1 MRRNRTA
8 LQFFATGLD
17 HPEGV
22 VVGRDGTVYA
32 GGEAGQVYRISPDGS
47 RVHTL
52 GTTGGFCLGLALDR
66 DERIFICDCK
76 RDAVLVMDQQGRD
89 EVFADTAEGR
99 PFRQP
104 NFPVFDRAGNLY
116 VSCSGDWGRTN
127 GFLCRIGPRGEAALF
142 HAGPFHFANGLALSA
157 AEDFLY
163 VVESTLD
170 RVVRIPIGADGSPG
184 PVEVFAEKLLRVPDG
199 LAFDATGDLYVT
211 CYASDTIYRVDASGQ
226 KSTLCRD
233 TQAVLLNRPTN
244 CAFAG
249 TRMLIANLGGEHLA
263 VLDLAVSGMPLFHQR

>member
-1 MRRNRTA
+1 MRKRRSA

-22 VVGRDGTVYA
+22 AVGRDGVVYA

-47 RVHTL
+47 KVHTL

-66 DERIFICDCK
+66 DEHIFICDCK
-76 RDAVLVMDQQGRD
+76 RNAVLVMDQQGRR
-89 EVFADTAEGR
+89 EVFADSAEGR

-116 VSCSGDWGRTN
+116 VSCSGDWGQTN
-127 GFLCRIGPRGEAALF
+127 GFLCRISPRGEAALF
-142 HAGPFHFANGLALSA
+142 HPGPFHFAIGLALSA

-163 VVESTLD
+163 VVESTRD
-170 RVVRIPIGADGSPG
+170 RVVRIPIGTDKSAGTI
-184 PVEVFAEKLLRVPDG
+184 EVFAERLSRVPDG
-199 LAFDATGDLYVT
+199 LAFDAAENLYVT
-211 CYASDTIYRVDASGQ
+211 CYASDTIYHVDPNGQ

-249 TRMLIANLGGEHLA
+249 SRLLIANLGGAYLA